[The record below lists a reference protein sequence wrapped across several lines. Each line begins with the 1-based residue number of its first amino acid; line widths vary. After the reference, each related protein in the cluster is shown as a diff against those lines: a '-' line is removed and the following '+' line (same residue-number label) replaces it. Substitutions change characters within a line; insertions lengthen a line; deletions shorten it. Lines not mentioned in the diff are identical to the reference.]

1 MSLDASP
8 IIYISSDMDNSN
20 AAAAFAALGHES
32 RLAILQFLVE
42 CGTDGAD
49 ASTMSAELGIP
60 WTTLSHHLDH
70 LKRTGLVRAE
80 REGRRLVHTAEF
92 AAVQRLST
100 FLLRN
105 CCSRQ
110 TPSETR
116 SEDHGQAPA
125 RAHRG

>member
-1 MSLDASP
+1 
-8 IIYISSDMDNSN
+8 MDKLT
-20 AAAAFAALGHES
+20 AAEAFAALGHES

-80 REGRRLVHTAEF
+80 RQGRRLVHTAEF
-92 AAVQRLST
+92 AAVQRLSA
-100 FLLRN
+100 FLLQN

-110 TPSETR
+110 SPSMTR
-116 SEDHGQAPA
+116 SEDHGPTPA
-125 RAHRG
+125 RAHRR

>member
-1 MSLDASP
+1 
-8 IIYISSDMDNSN
+8 MDNLT
-20 AAAAFAALGHES
+20 AAGAFAALGHES

-42 CGTDGAD
+42 CGPEGAD
-49 ASTMSAELGIP
+49 ASTMSAALSIP

-110 TPSETR
+110 TQTPSQR
-116 SEDHGQAPA
+116 SEDNGQTPA
-125 RAHRG
+125 RAHRR